1 MRQLKPESIVLL
13 SKESTV
19 LYHVFIRLICTLL
32 FSFLQTNANSC
43 WLVSPWTNS
52 KITAFSANLLFCCH
66 AFALVSAYHSR
77 PKKGFYRSIVSLGL
91 WCETLHFHFIA
102 LFHSC
107 STPSRPHQPH
117 QHRSLSFIV
126 IYYLLFI
133 VDNQLHSNCLKF
145 PQMIEIIRVCYLMWL
160 MWFEIT
166 KNPMNIHESLN
177 RLWEDCVYGWY
188 STMWTDDGNFIHPR
202 CLVQIRNKISF
213 HFHWW
218 KAWLYFEKISIK

>member
-1 MRQLKPESIVLL
+1 MFELKPESIVLL

-32 FSFLQTNANSC
+32 FSLLQTNANSC

-52 KITAFSANLLFCCH
+52 KITEFSANLLFCYH

-77 PKKGFYRSIVSLGL
+77 PKKGFCRSIVSLG
-91 WCETLHFHFIA
+91 WRCETLHFHFIA
-102 LFHSC
+102 IFHSY
-107 STPSRPHQPH
+107 STPSRPH

-145 PQMIEIIRVCYLMWL
+145 PQMIEIIRVCYLTWL

-177 RLWEDCVYGWY
+177 RLCKDCVW
-188 STMWTDDGNFIHPR
+188 MI
-202 CLVQIRNKISF
+202 F
-213 HFHWW
+213 HNVNWW
-218 KAWLYFEKISIK
+218 